1 MKFKNI
7 LFLFTTLSS
16 ILFFIACDKKK
27 KKNVEEEIQFDKAAM
42 LTNYADNVILP
53 NFQSFKVTLDSLV
66 NAFNVFVQNKTV
78 ANLTTVRQKY
88 INTNIKFQ
96 YISPIEFGPSETE
109 IVRSNFNT
117 FPTDT
122 VQINLN
128 VSTGS
133 YNLGTI
139 SNLDAKGF
147 PALDFLLF
155 GNNSSDVSIVTL
167 FDTDSKATN
176 RIAYVN
182 ACLTEMQSKTNTIIN
197 SWNSGYRNTFISSL
211 STDIGSSIGYLV
223 NQLNFELDNLK
234 NNKIGIPL
242 GKKTLGIAEP
252 TKCEAYYGGQSVKYA
267 SETLNAIEN
276 LYLGRSQAGLDGKGF
291 DDYLEHLK
299 SEYNGQPLNSAIKN
313 QFSIA
318 KLKLAA
324 IQNPLSTQ
332 VITNAAVVDA
342 AYLELLKLLVL
353 LKTDMPSSLGVI
365 ITYQDGD
372 GD

>member
-1 MKFKNI
+1 MKFRNKI
-7 LFLFTTLSS
+7 IIVTTIFSTL
-16 ILFFIACDKKK
+16 LFIACDKKK
-27 KKNVEEEIQFDKAAM
+27 NKNVEEEIQFDKSAM
-42 LTNYADNVILP
+42 LINYADNVILP
-53 NFQSFKVTLDSLV
+53 NFQTFKITFDSLV
-66 NAFNVFVQNKTV
+66 NSFNTFVANKTV
-78 ANLTTVRQKY
+78 ANLITVRQKY
-88 INTNIKFQ
+88 INANLKFQ
-96 YISPIEFGPSETE
+96 HISPLEFGPSETE

-128 VSTGS
+128 ITSGT
-133 YNLGTI
+133 YNLGVL

-155 GNNSSDVSIVTL
+155 GKNNSDASIIAL
-167 FDTDSKATN
+167 FDTDNKASN
-176 RIAYVN
+176 RIAYIN
-182 ACLTEMQSKTNTIIN
+182 ACLTEMQSKTNTILN

-211 STDIGSSIGYLV
+211 STDIGSSIGFLV

-252 TKCEAYYGGQSVKYA
+252 TKCEAYYGGQSVQHA
-267 SETLNAIEN
+267 TETLNAIEN
-276 LYLGRSQAGLDGKGF
+276 LYLGRSQSGADGKGF

-299 SEYNGQPLNSAIKN
+299 SQYNGQSLNSAIKN

-318 KLKLAA
+318 KTKLAA
-324 IQNPLSTQ
+324 IQNPLSAQ
-332 VITNAAVVDA
+332 VISNSAVVDA

>member
-1 MKFKNI
+1 MKFRNTI
-7 LFLFTTLSS
+7 IIFTVIFST
-16 ILFFIACDKKK
+16 LFFIACDKKK
-27 KKNVEEEIQFDKAAM
+27 QKTVDEEIQFDKSAM
-42 LTNYADNVILP
+42 LTNYADNVIIP
-53 NFQSFKVTLDSLV
+53 NFQAFKISLDSLV
-66 NAFNVFVQNKTV
+66 NSFNTFVQTKTV
-78 ANLTTVRQKY
+78 ANLIIVRQKY
-88 INTNIKFQ
+88 ITANLKFQ
-96 YISPIEFGPSETE
+96 HISPLKFGPSETE

-122 VQINLN
+122 IQINLN
-128 VSTGS
+128 ITSGN

-147 PALDFLLF
+147 PALDYILF
-155 GNNSSDVSIVTL
+155 GKNISDASLVAL
-167 FDTDSKATN
+167 FDTDNKATN
-176 RIAYVN
+176 RIAYAN
-182 ACLTEMQSKTNTIIN
+182 ACLTEMQSKTTTIIN
-197 SWNSGYRNTFISSL
+197 SWNSGYKNTFTSSL
-211 STDIGSSIGYLV
+211 GTDIGSSIGFLV

-252 TKCEAYYGGQSVKYA
+252 TKCEAYYNGQSVQNA

-276 LYLGRSQAGLDGKGF
+276 LYLGRSLGGSDGKGF

-299 SEYNGQPLNSAIKN
+299 SQYNGGSLNSAIKN

-318 KLKLAA
+318 KTKLAA

-332 VITNAAVVDA
+332 VISNAAVVDA